1 MAKKKQAR
9 KYVTVSVL
17 REYLNDVDDFMN
29 DSPYGKLFTSRSD
42 FVHRALEEKLEYYY
56 DREARNESHKLFSW
70 YNKNIRMLEKRGIDS
85 WEHLLEKSLRY
96 AERLGK

>member
-29 DSPYGKLFTSRSD
+29 DSPSD